1 MAETP
6 ILDIQ
11 DLHLQRG
18 DTRILDGLNWRVER
32 GEHWA
37 VLGPNGCGKTT
48 LLAALTGY
56 KFPTRGD
63 IQILGNTFGDSDWT
77 ELRKHIGLVS
87 STLNKLMAE
96 DEPVQE
102 TIVSGKYAMID
113 LWHEPSAADKR
124 EARAILKRIECAHL
138 ADRPWS
144 QLSQGERQRALI
156 GRALMARPKL
166 LMLDEPCAG
175 LDPVAREHF
184 LQFID
189 RLGRQRNTPA
199 IVLITHH
206 VEEIMPVFTHALLL
220 RKGRDVAHGP
230 VKRILKNDTLS
241 RAFDCEVAISRRQGR
256 YWLTAQPTRTS
267 VM

>member
-1 MAETP
+1 MAAPP

-11 DLHLQRG
+11 NLRLQRG
-18 DTRILDGLNWRVER
+18 DTHILDGLNWRVER
-32 GEHWA
+32 GEHWV

-56 KFPTRGD
+56 KFPTSGE
-63 IQILGNTFGDSDWT
+63 IHILGNTFGDSDWT

-96 DEPVQE
+96 DEPVLE
-102 TIVSGKYAMID
+102 TIISGKYAMID
-113 LWHEPSAADKR
+113 LWHEPSVADKR
-124 EARAILKRIECAHL
+124 EAHAILKRIECSHL
-138 ADRPWS
+138 ADRPWT

-189 RLGRQRNTPA
+189 RLGHQRNTPA

-220 RKGRDVAHGP
+220 RKGCDVAHGP
-230 VKRILKNDTLS
+230 VNRILKGSTLS
-241 RAFDCEVAISRRQGR
+241 QAFDCEVHIRRRQGR
-256 YWLTAQPTRTS
+256 FWLTAQARRGA
-267 VM
+267 VL